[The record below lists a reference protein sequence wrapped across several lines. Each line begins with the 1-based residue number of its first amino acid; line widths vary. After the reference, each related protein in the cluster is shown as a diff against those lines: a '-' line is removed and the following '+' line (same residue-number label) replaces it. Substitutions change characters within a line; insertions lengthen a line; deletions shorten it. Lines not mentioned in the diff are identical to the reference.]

1 MSELSES
8 TWEKVRA
15 LFPPA
20 QHQAVADILLS
31 ECGNNLPYLENVDK
45 EGLERY
51 RFGDGSEAINQFPEL
66 SENWFLL
73 MPQGT
78 TCDFDPALARSSPQ
92 ASQATAGLCTA
103 PNGHQRFMQVAR
115 YGADIVQFDADMPSI
130 GIDDLQALLGTLD
143 ATIAACPDS

>member
-51 RFGDGSEAINQFPEL
+51 RFAALKLSNGSLTKLREAIEL
-66 SENWFLL
+66 AKSDWRNLL
-73 MPQGT
+73 VAAG
-78 TCDFDPALARSSPQ
+78 FA
-92 ASQATAGLCTA
+92 AS
-103 PNGHQRFMQVAR
+103 
-115 YGADIVQFDADMPSI
+115 ADAHERWHVSKRQ
-130 GIDDLQALLGTLD
+130 
-143 ATIAACPDS
+143 

>member
-8 TWEKVRA
+8 TREKVRA

-51 RFGDGSEAINQFPEL
+51 RFAALKLSNGSLTKLREAIEL
-66 SENWFLL
+66 AKSDWRDLL
-73 MPQGT
+73 VAAG
-78 TCDFDPALARSSPQ
+78 FASS
-92 ASQATAGLCTA
+92 
-103 PNGHQRFMQVAR
+103 
-115 YGADIVQFDADMPSI
+115 ADAHERWHVSKRQ
-130 GIDDLQALLGTLD
+130 
-143 ATIAACPDS
+143 

>member
-1 MSELSES
+1 MSELSEP

-51 RFGDGSEAINQFPEL
+51 RFAALKLSNGSLTKLREAIEL
-66 SENWFLL
+66 AKSDWRDLL
-73 MPQGT
+73 V
-78 TCDFDPALARSSPQ
+78 A
-92 ASQATAGLCTA
+92 AGFA
-103 PNGHQRFMQVAR
+103 AA
-115 YGADIVQFDADMPSI
+115 ADAHKRWHVSKRQ
-130 GIDDLQALLGTLD
+130 
-143 ATIAACPDS
+143 

>member
-51 RFGDGSEAINQFPEL
+51 RFAALKLSNGSLTRLREAIEL
-66 SENWFLL
+66 AKSDWRDLL
-73 MPQGT
+73 VAAG
-78 TCDFDPALARSSPQ
+78 F
-92 ASQATAGLCTA
+92 ATS
-103 PNGHQRFMQVAR
+103 
-115 YGADIVQFDADMPSI
+115 ADAHKRWRLSKPK
-130 GIDDLQALLGTLD
+130 
-143 ATIAACPDS
+143 

>member
-51 RFGDGSEAINQFPEL
+51 RFAALKLSNGSLTRLREAIDLAKSGWRGLPVAAGFATSADAHKRWRL
-66 SENWFLL
+66 SK
-73 MPQGT
+73 PK
-78 TCDFDPALARSSPQ
+78 
-92 ASQATAGLCTA
+92 
-103 PNGHQRFMQVAR
+103 
-115 YGADIVQFDADMPSI
+115 
-130 GIDDLQALLGTLD
+130 
-143 ATIAACPDS
+143 